1 MKPITAI
8 LITTALLSGQLA
20 AQTDGPSG
28 IKSSAVILEKLDPP
42 KTRSFK
48 KTKPKTR
55 SFRVSKE
62 VADRLQSKAFKSR
75 GIAVKPI
82 ATSVADSGSTASPV
96 AEVQAQV
103 DATADITF
111 DNILFKLNSTEFADD
126 RSRQQVAEIGKA
138 MAQLS
143 KAAFLV
149 EGHTCDL
156 GAEGYNHHLS
166 ERRATAILSHLK
178 RHGVRDEQLVQAP
191 FGEAEPAV
199 PNTNEANR
207 RKNRRVVIRRM
218 ISSSS

>member
-1 MKPITAI
+1 VKPITAI
-8 LITTALLSGQLA
+8 IITTAVLIGQLA
-20 AQTDGPSG
+20 AQADGPSD

-62 VADRLQSKAFKSR
+62 VADRLQSKAFKGR

-82 ATSVADSGSTASPV
+82 VAAAADSGSTASPV

-103 DATADITF
+103 DDQADITF
-111 DNILFKLNSTEFADD
+111 DNILFKLNSTEFADE
-126 RSRQQVAEIGKA
+126 RSRWQVAEIGKA

-143 KAAFLV
+143 KASFLV

-156 GAEGYNHHLS
+156 GAESYNHRLS
-166 ERRATAILSHLK
+166 ERRATAILSYLK
-178 RHGVRDEQLVQAP
+178 RHGVRDDQLVQAP
-191 FGEAEPAV
+191 FGEAEPVA

-207 RKNRRVVIRRM
+207 SKNRRVVIRRM
-218 ISSSS
+218 ASSPS